1 MRVLLVVFLLAGL
14 IHPAAAAENVV
25 GPEEPATGS
34 VAAVPSMDQLFATL
48 ADRSDETAGRAAE
61 AEIKRRW
68 AKSGSDTIDLLMLWA
83 SQSLVTKDYA
93 GALDYLDA
101 VTMLKPDYVE
111 GWNRRATIFYLEDEY
126 GKAIADIE
134 KVLALEPR
142 HFGALAGLGLILRDI
157 DRKADALAALEEAMD
172 LDPYLD
178 GDVQDMI
185 DELKPEVEGEAI

>member
-1 MRVLLVVFLLAGL
+1 MRVLLVVLLLAGL
-14 IHPAAAAENVV
+14 ILPAATAENAVVPDPPSSGSAAAE
-25 GPEEPATGS
+25 
-34 VAAVPSMDQLFATL
+34 PSLDQLFETL

-68 AKSGSDTIDLLMLWA
+68 VRSGSDTIDLLMLWA
-83 SQSLVTKDYA
+83 SQSLATKDYA

-101 VTMLKPDYVE
+101 VTMLKPDYAE

-134 KVLALEPR
+134 KVLALQPR
-142 HFGALAGLGLILRDI
+142 HFGALAGLGLILNDI
-157 DRKADALAALEEAMD
+157 DRKADALAALEKAIA

-178 GDVQDMI
+178 SDVQDMI